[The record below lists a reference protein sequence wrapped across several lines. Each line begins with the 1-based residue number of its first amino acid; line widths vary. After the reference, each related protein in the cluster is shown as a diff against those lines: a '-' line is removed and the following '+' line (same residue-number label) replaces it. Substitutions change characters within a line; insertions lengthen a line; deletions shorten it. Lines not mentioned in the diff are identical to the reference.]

1 MKEKITIGAARADE
15 IVAISSLLAANRDD
29 PGLFQESPAA
39 IAEALEDFLV
49 ARTEQ
54 GETVGC
60 AGLHRDT
67 PELGEIYAVAVDPK
81 RQGQGIGQQLMRACQ
96 EEASAKGILRLW
108 LATIKPVYFERYGF
122 QPISRWQLP
131 ASVLLRKL
139 RMVFQQPAGRRLPA
153 LVGRH
158 TFMCCDVSP
167 EEGGHGFRVVAQVLE
182 TVQQQVTEAV
192 QDKDVEAEKLQEK
205 VEEIATEKV
214 AKAVQ
219 KKAEEVQ
226 EQTKQPTQEKKDV
239 L

>member
-1 MKEKITIGAARADE
+1 MKEKITIGAARGDE

-60 AGLHRDT
+60 AGLHRET

-81 RQGQGIGQQLMRACQ
+81 RQGQGIGRQLMRACQ
-96 EEASAKGILRLW
+96 REASAKGILRLW

-122 QPISRWQLP
+122 QTISRWQLP

-167 EEGGHGFRVVAQVLE
+167 EEGGHGFRPAAPDQLGLSVPCKFECIGQGRSAWC
-182 TVQQQVTEAV
+182 T
-192 QDKDVEAEKLQEK
+192 
-205 VEEIATEKV
+205 
-214 AKAVQ
+214 
-219 KKAEEVQ
+219 KAELSDQ
-226 EQTKQPTQEKKDV
+226 LIQRHQGGSSCDLCITSAWMYTSRRSAFA
-239 L
+239 